1 MERAARQS
9 KGGLFCW
16 MSLESDN
23 RWGVGQLADRLT
35 VNQEVV
41 GSSPTAPALVTDS
54 YAITYA
60 KADRD

>member
-1 MERAARQS
+1 
-9 KGGLFCW
+9 

-41 GSSPTAPALVTDS
+41 GSSPTAPVL
-54 YAITYA
+54 
-60 KADRD
+60 